1 MNGLHATPGPNWGG
15 YVSEKA
21 GKPTSNA
28 QSPSRHP
35 ATTHAA
41 GVRYCSGMSGA
52 QLPQSNRHRPVRR
65 SRNQSGCIGGPRFA
79 ACQFSGLVA
88 RSLAVCAHD
97 GEALPI
103 LGKVTRSQ
111 QESAGITGTMCTV
124 QPLNP

>member
-1 MNGLHATPGPNWGG
+1 M
-15 YVSEKA
+15 SEGA
-21 GKPTSNA
+21 GQPTSNA

-52 QLPQSNRHRPVRR
+52 QLPQSNKHRPALR
-65 SRNQSGCIGGPRFA
+65 SRNQSGCIDGPRLA

-97 GEALPI
+97 GESLLI
-103 LGKVTRSQ
+103 LGEVTLSQ
-111 QESAGITGTMCTV
+111 QESAGITVTMCTV
-124 QPLNP
+124 QQLNR